1 MGFSFLNF
9 SSLTRL
15 SIAYYRRFLLSKHY
29 IYYRMNK
36 NNKNLHEGSPA
47 RGSVPY
53 LQLLTPSVT
62 ARTAAQ
68 RGQGATDPGTLTEA
82 K

>member
-47 RGSVPY
+47 RGRPEVPY
-53 LQLLTPSVT
+53 LQLLTERHSAHSGPE
-62 ARTAAQ
+62 
-68 RGQGATDPGTLTEA
+68 GPGGD
-82 K
+82 

>member
-47 RGSVPY
+47 RGT
-53 LQLLTPSVT
+53 LLTQLLTRASQ
-62 ARTAAQ
+62 RTAAE
-68 RGQGATDPGTLTEA
+68 GPGGDCDPGALTEA